1 MNSTIWLFSCLS
13 LLFSSYSLYLNL
25 LNDPDSIETTY
36 LMLIN
41 LSLSYFFS
49 DLLIKFLLPEIGTT
63 IHSVVY
69 TITITSSISLFNLKM
84 ISYMTGK
91 SVL

>member
-49 DLLIKFLLPEIGTT
+49 DLLIKILLPEIGTT